1 MLDVSGPGRPSG
13 SGAGAEPRSG
23 PVTAEAR
30 LVVAC
35 AKLQPSRS
43 DEIAIRTLLAEG
55 IDWTQ
60 FAQMLVERGLAS
72 RAGHMLLHLAP
83 ELLPDDI
90 AGALRAVVDQTRTAN
105 DTLLTQ
111 LAHMIDAVPAA
122 PAVERLRSA
131 HAASDAALAA
141 NPNDSA
147 AWRTL
152 GQAFA
157 DLKQLK
163 EAIACHSRAITV
175 APDDAAAWRNRGRAR
190 LGLRL
195 HESALADIDQALA
208 RDHDDAA
215 AWALRASALC
225 PLERIAEAVE
235 AGDRALALDPGN
247 TAAGRA
253 LIHALLFA
261 CDWSRRGEI
270 KRRISDPLR
279 RGDALIT
286 PFNHLA
292 ISDSEAD
299 NFALARVWARGV
311 PPSGEPLWR
320 GERYRHDRIR
330 IAYISTDF
338 RDTLSVNA
346 IAGGFEGHD
355 KSRFELTAISLS
367 PSDGSETRRR
377 LEAAFDRF
385 VDVQAMSDARVAC
398 MLRDQEIDIAI
409 DLNGYAGNRRNG
421 ILAHR
426 PAPIQVNYLG
436 YAGTMGMSFFDY
448 IIADRVVIPPEHHA
462 YYSEKVVYLPD
473 TFFPTDRKRRIAER
487 TPSRAELGL
496 PENGF
501 VFTCHNTVYKI
512 SPEIF
517 DVWMRLLRTVEGS
530 ALWLGAADA
539 LASENLRREAE
550 RRGVAPGRLVF
561 GPWVAQRADHLAR
574 LGLAD
579 LFLDTMPY
587 NAHTTAC
594 DALWAGLPLLTCR
607 GNTFPARVAARLK
620 GSIGH
625 AELVTGSLEE
635 YEALARDLAGDP
647 RRLAELKAK
656 LARNRDTAPLFD
668 SARFTRHLE
677 AAYVGMWERHQI
689 GLPPESFA
697 VV

>member
-1 MLDVSGPGRPSG
+1 
-13 SGAGAEPRSG
+13 
-23 PVTAEAR
+23 VTAEAR
-30 LVVAC
+30 LVAAC
-35 AKLQPSRS
+35 AKVQTTGA
-43 DEIAIRTLLAEG
+43 DEVAIRTLLAGG
-55 IDWTQ
+55 IDWTA
-60 FAQMLVERGLAS
+60 FARMLVERGLTS
-72 RAGHMLLHLAP
+72 RAGHTLLRVAP

-90 AGALRAVVDQTRTAN
+90 SGALRAVVDQTRAAN
-105 DTLLTQ
+105 VSLLAQ
-111 LAHMIDAVPAA
+111 LARSLDAMPSA
-122 PAVERLRSA
+122 PAVERVRHA
-131 HAASDAALAA
+131 HAAANGALAA
-141 NPNDSA
+141 NPHEPA

-152 GQAFA
+152 GPAFA
-157 DLKQLK
+157 DLKQLE
-163 EAIACHSRAITV
+163 EAIACYGRAITL
-175 APDDAAAWRNRGRAR
+175 ALDDAAAA
-190 LGLRL
+190 
-195 HESALADIDQALA
+195 
-208 RDHDDAA
+208 
-215 AWALRASALC
+215 
-225 PLERIAEAVE
+225 LERIAEAVE
-235 AGDRALALDPGN
+235 ASDRALALDPGN
-247 TAAGRA
+247 TAAGRTS
-253 LIHALLFA
+253 IHALLFA
-261 CDWSRRGEI
+261 CDWSRRDEI
-270 KRRISDPLR
+270 KDRIGDPLR
-279 RGDALIT
+279 RGEALIT

-299 NFALARVWARGV
+299 NFALARIWARVV
-311 PPSGEPLWR
+311 PPSAEPLWR
-320 GERYRHDRIR
+320 GERYYHDRIR

-355 KSRFELTAISLS
+355 KSRFELTAISLN

-385 VDVQAMSDARVAC
+385 IDVQAMSDARVAQ
-398 MLRDQEIDIAI
+398 MLRDGEIDIAI

-436 YAGTMGMSFFDY
+436 YAGTMGMPFFDY
-448 IIADRVVIPPEHHA
+448 IIADRIVIPEEHHA

-487 TPSRAELGL
+487 TPSRAEFGL
-496 PENGF
+496 PESRF
-501 VFTCHNTVYKI
+501 VFTCHNTAYKI

-530 ALWLGAADA
+530 ALWLGATDG
-539 LASENLRREAE
+539 LASANLRREAE

-574 LGLAD
+574 LRLAD
-579 LFLDTMPY
+579 LFLDTLPY

-607 GNTFPARVAARLK
+607 GSTFPARVAASLL
-620 GSIGH
+620 GAVGLP
-625 AELVTGSLEE
+625 ELVTESLEE

-647 RRLAELKAK
+647 RRLAALKEK
-656 LARNRDTAPLFD
+656 LTRNRDTALLFD

-677 AAYVGMWERHQI
+677 SAYVGMWERYQA

-697 VV
+697 VAP

>member
-1 MLDVSGPGRPSG
+1 M
-13 SGAGAEPRSG
+13 
-23 PVTAEAR
+23 TAEAR
-30 LVVAC
+30 LVAAC
-35 AKLQPSRS
+35 AKVQTTGA
-43 DEIAIRTLLAEG
+43 DEVAIRTLLAGG
-55 IDWTQ
+55 IDWTA
-60 FAQMLVERGLAS
+60 FARMLVERGLTS
-72 RAGHMLLHLAP
+72 RAGHTLLRVAP

-90 AGALRAVVDQTRTAN
+90 SGALRAVVDQTRAAN
-105 DTLLTQ
+105 VSLLAQ
-111 LAHMIDAVPAA
+111 LARSLDAMPSA
-122 PAVERLRSA
+122 PAVERVRHA
-131 HAASDAALAA
+131 HAAANGALAA
-141 NPNDSA
+141 NPHEPA

-152 GQAFA
+152 GPAFA
-157 DLKQLK
+157 DLKHLE
-163 EAIACHSRAITV
+163 EAIACYGRAITL
-175 APDDAAAWRNRGRAR
+175 ALDDAASWRDRGRAR
-190 LGLRL
+190 LALRL
-195 HESALADIDQALA
+195 HEAALADIDEALA
-208 RDHDDAA
+208 LDHSDAA

-225 PLERIAEAVE
+225 ALERIAEAVE
-235 AGDRALALDPGN
+235 ASDRALALDPGN
-247 TAAGRA
+247 TAAGRTS
-253 LIHALLFA
+253 IHALLFA
-261 CDWSRRGEI
+261 CDWSRRDEI
-270 KRRISDPLR
+270 KDRIGDPLR
-279 RGDALIT
+279 RGEALIT

-299 NFALARVWARGV
+299 NFALARIWARVV
-311 PPSGEPLWR
+311 PPSAEPLWR
-320 GERYRHDRIR
+320 GERYYHDRIR

-355 KSRFELTAISLS
+355 KSRFELTAISLN

-385 VDVQAMSDARVAC
+385 IDVQAMSDARVAQ
-398 MLRDQEIDIAI
+398 MLRDWEIDIAI

-436 YAGTMGMSFFDY
+436 YAGTMGMPFFDY
-448 IIADRVVIPPEHHA
+448 IIADRIVIPEEHHA

-496 PENGF
+496 PESRF
-501 VFTCHNTVYKI
+501 VFTCHNTAYKI

-530 ALWLGAADA
+530 ALWLGATDG
-539 LASENLRREAE
+539 LASANLRREAE

-574 LGLAD
+574 LRLAD
-579 LFLDTMPY
+579 LFLDTLPY

-607 GNTFPARVAARLK
+607 GSTFPARVAASLL
-620 GSIGH
+620 GAVGLP
-625 AELVTGSLEE
+625 ELVTESLEE

-647 RRLAELKAK
+647 RRLAALKEK
-656 LARNRDTAPLFD
+656 LTRNRDTALLFD

-677 AAYVGMWERHQI
+677 SAYVGMWERYQA

-697 VV
+697 VAP